1 MRGWVA
7 FLWLSLRL
15 TTSTFADTRAAL
27 AVGEPT
33 ECDRLASSPSDPDL
47 PKGFPGMLKGEHIN
61 PDAAIPACRRA
72 VETTPGDRR
81 MRFQFGRA
89 LQSGKKFEEAARAYE
104 QAASA
109 GSASAMNALGA
120 LYFNGLGV
128 AKDDV
133 QARTWLQKGADLG
146 DIAAQYNL
154 GLFYENGW
162 GVAKD
167 YAQARAW
174 YQKAAD
180 QGDADAIESL
190 KDLPRP

>member
-1 MRGWVA
+1 
-7 FLWLSLRL
+7 
-15 TTSTFADTRAAL
+15 
-27 AVGEPT
+27 
-33 ECDRLASSPSDPDL
+33 
-47 PKGFPGMLKGEHIN
+47 
-61 PDAAIPACRRA
+61 
-72 VETTPGDRR
+72 
-81 MRFQFGRA
+81 
-89 LQSGKKFEEAARAYE
+89 
-104 QAASA
+104 
-109 GSASAMNALGA
+109 MNAFGA
-120 LYFNGLGV
+120 FYFNGLGV

-146 DIAAQYNL
+146 DVAAQYNL